1 MPAVRRPER
10 GVPPAMVL
18 QTSDRNLIEAAQVG
32 DLLAFEAL
40 ARRHETLVYRVALR
54 MLNRPADAEDAT
66 QDVLLL
72 AWQALPRFRSESSFL
87 TWLYRLTTNRC
98 LNVLRSR
105 HPSEAL
111 AEELAGNQ
119 MTDLEVEHALRLEV
133 VKAAVARLTAEQ
145 RAPFVLR
152 EFEGLSYAE
161 IAEVLET
168 TVPAIKSR
176 LHRARGELASALSEW
191 I

>member
-1 MPAVRRPER
+1 
-10 GVPPAMVL
+10 MVL
-18 QTSDRNLIEAAQVG
+18 HTSDRNLIAAAQVG
-32 DLLAFEAL
+32 DLLAFEEL

-72 AWQALPRFRSESSFL
+72 AWQALPRFRSESSFP

>member
-1 MPAVRRPER
+1 
-10 GVPPAMVL
+10 MVL

-32 DLLAFEAL
+32 DLLAFEEL
-40 ARRHETLVYRVALR
+40 ARRHENLVYRVALR

-72 AWQALPRFRSESSFL
+72 AWQALPRFRSESSFP

-105 HPSEAL
+105 HPSETL
-111 AEELAGNQ
+111 AEELAGNR
-119 MTDLEVEHALRLEV
+119 MTDLEVEQALSLEV
-133 VKAAVARLTAEQ
+133 VKAAVARLTVEQ